1 MALSD
6 LLELTLLLL
15 LPLLERLSAEDCPCS
30 EASLCRPIRHHR
42 DFEVSIPFAR
52 RSDTVGCK
60 RSCALTEQPSSFQI
74 SFSVDRNPG
83 RKGRA
88 TSWAPEYELL
98 LELMLLPHS
107 TPKASSSH
115 LALNL

>member
-6 LLELTLLLL
+6 LLELTLLLLL

-52 RSDTVGCK
+52 RSDTVGCREVV
-60 RSCALTEQPSSFQI
+60 RSLSSLPLFRFPS
-74 SFSVDRNPG
+74 V
-83 RKGRA
+83 
-88 TSWAPEYELL
+88 
-98 LELMLLPHS
+98 
-107 TPKASSSH
+107 
-115 LALNL
+115 